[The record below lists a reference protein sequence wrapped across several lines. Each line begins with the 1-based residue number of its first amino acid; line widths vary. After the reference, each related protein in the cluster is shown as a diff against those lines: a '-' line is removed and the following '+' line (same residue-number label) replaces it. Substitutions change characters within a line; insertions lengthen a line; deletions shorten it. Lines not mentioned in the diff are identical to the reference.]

1 MAKKL
6 VAKKTRRPL
15 AKRIVGKKPATK
27 RRTGGGAKRSA
38 AKRASAADDKPP
50 PPTRNFQVTILD
62 PVTDSEV
69 GRSFTVC
76 GSCDAAAGL
85 RVLVRVWEGNNER
98 YREFGTIDDFDGWQ
112 VEFTDVAQANNYR
125 ITAELENG
133 GSNIDEVTE
142 IDVAKFSIDDP
153 SSDSPIG
160 TECSVTGHC
169 FDAIGTSLT
178 VDVIFT
184 PSSGPA
190 IQEPATVSPEGY
202 FVAHFPSLPTG
213 SGGSLRAR
221 DGNNVLSDE
230 VTGLTVEDSTSPT
243 TITDP
248 ANNGQ
253 IYDEIDSPDRA
264 GRTTIHRAR
273 GKHKNNRTVFAYVT
287 LKGKCFRPPIR
298 VTDDGAGGA
307 GKRNW
312 VIELYKLFR
321 GKAPAGTY
329 HFHLVAVNP
338 SGNIHKNHH
347 HRSSGRIVVLT

>member
-1 MAKKL
+1 MAKKQ
-6 VAKKTRRPL
+6 VAKKARHPV
-15 AKRIVGKKPATK
+15 AKRVIRKKPVSK
-27 RRTGGGAKRSA
+27 RRTVSETKRAAKPQPRSSA
-38 AKRASAADDKPP
+38 AGDGPP
-50 PPTRNFQVTILD
+50 PPERTFQVTILD
-62 PVTDSEV
+62 PVSDSEV

-76 GSCDAAAGL
+76 GSSDAGVGL
-85 RVLVRVWEGNNER
+85 RVRVRVWEGTVQR
-98 YREFGTIDDFDGWQ
+98 YEAFGTIDDFDGWQ
-112 VEFTDVAQANNYR
+112 VEFTNVAQANNYR
-125 ITAELENG
+125 ITAELETG

-169 FDAIGTSLT
+169 FDAIGTALT

-184 PSSGPA
+184 PASGSA

-202 FVAHFPSLPTG
+202 FVAHFPALPTG

-253 IYDEIDSPDRA
+253 VYDQIDPPEIA

-273 GKHKNNRTVFAYVT
+273 GKRKNNRIVYAYVT
-287 LKGKCFRPPIR
+287 LKGKCYKPPIK
-298 VTDDGAGGA
+298 VKDDGSNT
-307 GKRNW
+307 RW

-321 GKAPAGTY
+321 GKAPPGTY
-329 HFHLVAVNP
+329 HFHVVAVNP